1 MVDRVIKCGAHQP
14 RRNAMKK
21 SVVFATLALMLV
33 ATFVVAETTPK
44 LPKTYQATG
53 PIVALTDDVI
63 SVDKGKEGIWEIAR
77 SKDAKVTGDLKVG
90 AKVTI
95 TYRMTAATI
104 EVKAETK
111 PEVKKKK

>member
-1 MVDRVIKCGAHQP
+1 
-14 RRNAMKK
+14 MKK
-21 SVVFATLALMLV
+21 LVVFAAAAVLLAATL
-33 ATFVVAETTPK
+33 VVAQTTPK

-77 SKDAKVTGDLKVG
+77 TKDSKITGELKVG
-90 AKVTI
+90 AKVTVV
-95 TYRMTAATI
+95 YRMTAATI

-111 PEVKKKK
+111 PEAKKKK

>member
-1 MVDRVIKCGAHQP
+1 
-14 RRNAMKK
+14 MKK
-21 SVVFATLALMLV
+21 FVVFATLSVLLV
-33 ATFVVAETTPK
+33 ATLVIAQTTPK

-63 SVDKGKEGIWEIAR
+63 TVDKGKEGNWEIAR
-77 SKDAKVTGDLKVG
+77 TKDTKVTGELKVG